1 MERLIYGDADLYYV
15 DLKEGDV
22 CPKCGGELRPIPFFG
37 GDYSCV
43 HKKLER
49 SVMDDNKIETTT
61 QGNWVKC
68 WGGYCSACAEKFHY
82 DSNRKF
88 DELMRSVKKLSLF
101 MIMAIVGFI
110 GMAGTGALPFQLL
123 LFVGL
128 FGMLP
133 YSIISIANLTDYL
146 SRKKYIEPTMEE
158 LENTLVEACNSRYN
172 RGAVMGLIGKDMFF
186 TPESVLIEKQSLPPA

>member
-1 MERLIYGDADLYYV
+1 MERLIYGDTDLYYV
-15 DLKEGDV
+15 DIKEGDV
-22 CPKCGGELRPIPFFG
+22 CPKCGKELRPIPFFG

-61 QGNWVKC
+61 QGNWVKS
-68 WGGYCSACAEKFHY
+68 WGGYCANCAEKYHN
-82 DSNRKF
+82 DSDRKF
-88 DELMRSVKKLSLF
+88 YELLSSIKKLSVF

-123 LFVGL
+123 LFIGL

-133 YSIISIANLTDYL
+133 CSIIAIANLTNYM
-146 SRKKYIEPTMEE
+146 SHKKYVEPSMEE

-172 RGAVMGLIGKDMFF
+172 RGAVMGLTGKDMFF
-186 TPESVLIEKQSLPPA
+186 TPESVLIEK

>member
-1 MERLIYGDADLYYV
+1 MERLIYGDTDLYYV

-22 CPKCGGELRPIPFFG
+22 CPKCGKELRPIPFFG

-49 SVMDDNKIETTT
+49 SVMDDNKIETTAH
-61 QGNWVKC
+61 GNWVKC
-68 WGGYCSACAEKFHY
+68 WGGYCSCCAEKY
-82 DSNRKF
+82 LNDSDRKF
-88 DELMRSVKKLSLF
+88 DAFLSSMKKLSIF
-101 MIMAIVGFI
+101 MIMAIAGFVGL
-110 GMAGTGALPFQLL
+110 AGTGVLPFQLL

-128 FGMLP
+128 FGMMP
-133 YSIISIANLTDYL
+133 YSIITIANFANYK
-146 SRKKYIEPTMEE
+146 SQKKYVEPSMEE

-186 TPESVLIEKQSLPPA
+186 TPESVLIEE